1 MVKIIGG
8 KDFNYQFPVKISK
21 KILWPCYQ
29 FIAQAE
35 GVKNNEKN
43 ILDEFILRLAK
54 INVTSLNEIAS
65 HLGLEE
71 DLISFMQSRLQQNG
85 YLDDCFRITKAGE
98 EKLDEMAENHSIDI
112 YVYVDALTGRIIPY
126 YSPIAS
132 NNRFKPYE
140 ADDKGKIFCYKN
152 SSSSAGTETDECQ
165 TAYKLQHYERNNT
178 VPSGDKI
185 TAMLHRLYPEKDGI
199 LAKVD
204 LNQSTTKN
212 LCYILL
218 DIMQPEG
225 SLHDWVFTN
234 GFGKISTFFSAEHIK
249 NQGDNDYI
257 TALRNSNNRQTN
269 ASGKSDEP
277 EQDKKFPE
285 LNKKI
290 ILVQQ
295 SMKELEVLVDS
306 PDKEDALHSAI
317 SDTSLYLTQL
327 AEWVLYYILH
337 EDSAQYKARNV
348 ISLYSQFNKDNS
360 YGIIGKAAKQ
370 CAERL
375 GFDIDAKKEGF
386 FFNRSCGQ
394 LSSAFDKNPAIFP
407 LLDIL
412 LIGLEKEPW
421 LKNFAKEHPDFLSSL
436 IELSKNRNKSFH
448 AGEVSGIRKFKD
460 LKEKVYAQL
469 IVLIKDNLGG
479 KEKDESSALTFGEK
493 TAILNELNNAD
504 MLMELDLG
512 VALCRT
518 LAPNL
523 LLFFRDMERRGTDA
537 VSLNNA
543 IILDQYKILEHIF
556 VSVNKSLGNIQQQR
570 YQDWKT
576 KTMNCGFELDLSKNN
591 REYKSL
597 LHTKEEMVKAAI
609 NKKPSSMNA
618 ACIAFC
624 TLADNKTLQTI
635 ADKWPKMLS
644 DVNYLA
650 KMRGHGEIP
659 NKIDPD
665 RALEIKKHII
675 DLIKFFA
682 EEGFL
687 TENNVY

>member
-1 MVKIIGG
+1 MEKIIGG
-8 KDFNYQFPVKISK
+8 KDFNYQFPVKISQ

-29 FIAQAE
+29 FIAQVE
-35 GVKNNEKN
+35 GVQNNEKN
-43 ILDEFILRLAK
+43 ILDEFILRFAK

-65 HLGLEE
+65 YLGLEE
-71 DLISFMQSRLQQNG
+71 DLISFMQSRLQQIG
-85 YLDDCFRITKAGE
+85 CLDDCFRITNAGE
-98 EKLDEMAENHSIDI
+98 EKLDKMTENRSIDI

-126 YSPIAS
+126 YSPITS
-132 NNRFKPYE
+132 DNRFKPYE
-140 ADDKGKIFCYKN
+140 ADDKGKFFYYKN
-152 SSSSAGTETDECQ
+152 SSSTAGTETDDRQ
-165 TAYKLQHYERNNT
+165 KAYKLQHYERNNAI
-178 VPSGDKI
+178 PYGDKI
-185 TAMLHRLYPEKDGI
+185 TAMLHRLYPEKDGV

-204 LNQSTTKN
+204 LNQSKEKN

-225 SLHDWVFTN
+225 SSHDWVFTN
-234 GFGKISTFFSAEHIK
+234 GFGKISTFFSAEHIRNK
-249 NQGDNDYI
+249 GDNDYI
-257 TALRNSNNRQTN
+257 TDLRNLNNRQTN
-269 ASGKSDEP
+269 ASDKSAEP

-285 LNKKI
+285 LNKKRR
-290 ILVQQ
+290 LVQQ

-337 EDSAQYKARNV
+337 EDSAQYKARKV

-360 YGIIGKAAKQ
+360 YGIIGQAAKQ

-375 GFDIDAKKEGF
+375 GFDEIDKENKG
-386 FFNRSCGQ
+386 FFNRNWGQ
-394 LSSAFDKNPAIFP
+394 LSNAFDRNPALFP

-412 LIGLEKEPW
+412 LIGLENEPW
-421 LKNFAKEHPDFLSSL
+421 LKNFAQEHHDFLSSL
-436 IELSKNRNKSFH
+436 IELNKSRNKSFH
-448 AGEVSGIRKFKD
+448 AGEVREIKEFKD

-469 IVLIKDNLGG
+469 IVLIKNNLGCE
-479 KEKDESSALTFGEK
+479 EKDESSDLTFGER
-493 TAILNELNNAD
+493 TAILNELNNAYI
-504 MLMELDLG
+504 LMEQELG

-523 LLFFRDMERRGTDA
+523 HNFVRNMERRGTDA
-537 VSLNNA
+537 VSLKNT
-543 IILDQYKILEHIF
+543 IINDQYQILEHIF
-556 VSVNKSLGNIQQQR
+556 VSVNKSLGNIQQ

-576 KTMNCGFELDLSKNN
+576 KARDCGFELDLSQNN
-591 REYKSL
+591 HEYKSL
-597 LHTKEEMVKAAI
+597 LKTKEEMVKDAI
-609 NKKPSSMNA
+609 KKKPASMNA
-618 ACIAFC
+618 ACLAFC
-624 TLADNKTLQTI
+624 TLADNKMLQTI

-644 DVNYLA
+644 DINYLT
-650 KMRGHGEIP
+650 KTRGHGEIP
-659 NKIDPD
+659 DKIDPD

-687 TENNVY
+687 TENNVN